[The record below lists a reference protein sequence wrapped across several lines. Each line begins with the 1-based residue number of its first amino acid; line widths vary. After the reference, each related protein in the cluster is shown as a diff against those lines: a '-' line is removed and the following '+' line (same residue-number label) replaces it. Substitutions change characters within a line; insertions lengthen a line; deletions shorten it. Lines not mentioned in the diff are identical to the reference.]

1 MLITSV
7 FKMSPSNACQNQHC
21 SFKVKIYVNHCG
33 LKVSMNKNYYG
44 PLCLIYGL
52 KIRVDSLKYTY
63 KMSDVNKVLIF
74 WNNIGMLFFNP
85 RKAKIQIHVKNND
98 STFGVLNYDTML
110 LWAQKWHGSREVISI
125 KLSWYV
131 KIQWAT
137 ILAVNGCL

>member
-7 FKMSPSNACQNQHC
+7 FKMSPSNPCQNQHC

-63 KMSDVNKVLIF
+63 KMSHVNKVLIF

-98 STFGVLNYDTML
+98 STFGVLNYDTVLCYCGLKNGMD
-110 LWAQKWHGSREVISI
+110 QE
-125 KLSWYV
+125 KLYQLNYRGMSKFSGPQY
-131 KIQWAT
+131 
-137 ILAVNGCL
+137 